1 MDQITVLS
9 VSVLLLD
16 AKNFIFDNQSFINYA
31 KRISDKNTR
40 LEVANVTSSIQDFL
54 ETDADI
60 YYMHFG
66 EIKKP
71 SSKIGTLLEVLEG
84 RSDKTAMYVIIS
96 TKELI
101 GILNSSFLK
110 RGNVVFYKTNS
121 IGETKD
127 A

>member
-16 AKNFIFDNQSFINYA
+16 ENFIFDNQSFINYT

-60 YYMHFG
+60 YYIHFG

-71 SSKIGTLLEVLEG
+71 SPGIKTFLEVLEG
-84 RSDKTAMYVIIS
+84 QFDKTAMYVIIA

-101 GILNSSFLK
+101 KTLNSLFLK
-110 RGNVVFYKTNS
+110 RENAVFYETNS
-121 IGETKD
+121 MGETKD

>member
-1 MDQITVLS
+1 MAQITVLS

-16 AKNFIFDNQSFINYA
+16 TKNFISDNQSFTNYA

-40 LEVANVTSSIQDFL
+40 LEVVNVTSSIQDFL

-60 YYMHFG
+60 CYIHFG
-66 EIKKP
+66 GIKKP
-71 SSKIGTLLEVLEG
+71 SSEIKTLLEVLE
-84 RSDKTAMYVIIS
+84 RQSDKTAMHVIIA

-101 GILNSSFLK
+101 EILNNSFLK
-110 RGNVVFYKTNS
+110 RENVVFYETNS
-121 IGETKD
+121 TGDTKD

>member
-1 MDQITVLS
+1 MYPITVLS

-60 YYMHFG
+60 YYIHFG
-66 EIKKP
+66 KIKKP
-71 SSKIGTLLEVLEG
+71 SSEIKTLLEVLEG
-84 RSDKTAMYVIIS
+84 QSGKTAMYVIIA

-101 GILNSSFLK
+101 KTLNSLFLK
-110 RGNVVFYKTNS
+110 RENVVFYETNS
-121 IGETKD
+121 IRETKD

>member
-1 MDQITVLS
+1 MTQITVLS

-16 AKNFIFDNQSFINYA
+16 TKNFIFDNQSFTNYA

-40 LEVANVTSSIQDFL
+40 LEVVNVTSSIQDFL

-60 YYMHFG
+60 CYIHFG

-71 SSKIGTLLEVLEG
+71 SSEIKTLLEVLE
-84 RSDKTAMYVIIS
+84 RQSDKTAMYVIIA

-101 GILNSSFLK
+101 EILNSSFLN
-110 RGNVVFYKTNS
+110 GENVVFYETNS